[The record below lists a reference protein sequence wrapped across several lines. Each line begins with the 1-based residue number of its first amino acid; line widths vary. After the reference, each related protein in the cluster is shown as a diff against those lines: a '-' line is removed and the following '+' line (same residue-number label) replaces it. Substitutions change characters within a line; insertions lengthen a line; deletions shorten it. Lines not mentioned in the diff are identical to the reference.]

1 MDVLED
7 LTQLIESLLAALI
20 AALAL
25 AWTIIAYWLN
35 KRNALALERT
45 KFIFENL
52 RFFETDPL
60 MQMANQIV
68 NGLVAD
74 FTIDA
79 FLNVRKAGDGTPEQI
94 TKCMALDNYLNFL
107 WRIAYAHFTLKT
119 VTTDDLDGFGYYF
132 YLISQH
138 EGLMRYCVCEG
149 FEEIIDAIEKLKP
162 IWDETEI
169 ENDYRR
175 KLITKW
181 VADKT
186 AAGKA
191 P

>member
-1 MDVLED
+1 MQPGA
-7 LTQLIESLLAALI
+7 TYPAALI
-20 AALAL
+20 ATLAL

-68 NGLVAD
+68 NGLVPD
-74 FTIDA
+74 FTIDV
-79 FLNVRKAGDGTPEQI
+79 FLDATNKKNSDPEQR
-94 TKCMALDNYLNFL
+94 TKCMAVDNYLNFL

-119 VTTDDLDGFGYYF
+119 VTTDDLDAFGYYF

-138 EGLMRYCVCEG
+138 KGLMEYCVSDG
-149 FEEIIDAIEKLKP
+149 FEEIIDAINRLRP
-162 IWDETEI
+162 IWDKTKI
-169 ENDYRR
+169 ENENRR
-175 KLITKW
+175 RVIAKL
-181 VADKT
+181 VADNT
-186 AAGKA
+186 ATGQA